1 MTVHVLHAGD
11 GYSYLTRQ
19 VASADVAREPGQ
31 SLSDYYMQHGNP
43 PGVWHGSGLE
53 ALGVSG
59 TVTEAQMRALF
70 GEGLHPDAE
79 RIIVAAIASGK
90 SEKEAHALVKLGRR
104 YPQFQPVEEELR
116 PALSAAYATFRADHG
131 RDPEVGVERDL
142 IRYNVARDLLTARGG
157 TPSDT
162 DVARFLARQGAQQKH
177 PVAGYDLVFTPA
189 KSVSTLWG
197 LADPAT
203 RAQIAEAHRAAWTEA
218 LAWVEKEAALTR
230 VGAGGVAQIETK
242 GLITAAFDHLDSR
255 AGDPNLH
262 THVAVS
268 NKVLGVDGKW
278 RSLDGRVLHSL
289 AVAASERYN
298 ANIESELRTRLGVQ
312 FQEEAR
318 RAGRQGVREIVGI
331 DAGVRRAFS
340 QRRAAIEDAY
350 GELLAMYRSRHGL
363 EAPRPVQHK
372 LAQQATLDT
381 RTAKKT
387 PVGLDVRLGE
397 WRQTAARVL
406 GSEHAVDAMIAGAL
420 TPAPRQDVAAADV
433 DVDALVE
440 QALTGLAAK
449 RATWGRFHIE
459 AEALRVAREHVG
471 AGESVTDL
479 ADQIAEGVRAVSLA
493 LTPPELNEAPKV
505 MQRSDGTS
513 IYTVHGSEKYT
524 SLPVL
529 EAEDTLV
536 DAARTGGGLV
546 VDDATFERAVAE
558 VAESTGRTLNTGQL
572 GLARRFAAGGHVVEA
587 GIGPAGTGKT
597 TAMAAF
603 ARAVDLA
610 GGRVVALAPSA
621 AAAAVLG
628 GELAVAGDT
637 LHKLLHAH
645 DTAAADPGATL
656 PEALR
661 LDDRTVLLVDEA
673 GMAGTPDLA
682 AVVALA
688 RRYGAAVR
696 LLGDPRQLSAVGAGG
711 ALRLIDEQVGAA
723 HLDVVHRFTT
733 HGEAEAS
740 LLIRDGQTTGLD
752 FYVARGRTT
761 GGSVEAMREQL
772 YAAWATDLAAG
783 KDTVMVAATT
793 DDVSELGAR
802 ARLDRVTAGDVEA
815 GGVQLHD
822 GTHAGRGDV
831 VVTRRND
838 RRLKVGPTD
847 FVRNGDRWLV
857 TERSTTGELHVRNLA
872 TKARTVL
879 PVEYVVE
886 HVELGYAATIHRVQG
901 MTVDTSH
908 TLVTDTTT
916 REQLYTAVT
925 RGRDSNRVYVVVE
938 EVLEV
943 DAHAK
948 PAPQRAVEET
958 LVRAVAREG
967 APLSATATLDREYDT
982 AHSLARLVPQYEDA
996 HARLLDPTSLEQLE
1010 QTVRA
1015 AVPQIAQDLLDDD
1028 AWPTLAARLALHET
1042 AGADS
1047 RELLRTAADART
1059 LADADSIAQVMHHRI
1074 GEPPASGHC
1083 ERGLPSWIPPVPA
1096 LAATTSRA
1104 VHGES
1109 GVERAPI
1116 QHGSVDSAVVA
1127 WMGRQADLMAD
1138 RLDQLVEHART
1149 EGPSWTAGLDL
1160 ADDQALREVV
1170 AYRDRYAIT
1179 STHPLGGHHAA
1190 RGAQKRAGDSAAVA
1204 LARLTAR
1211 NAEPSDSLPVSN
1223 LRARADAPTAASL
1236 LERVQ
1241 RMREGA
1247 TRDSAEAQPGRVRPF
1262 PADGPGEPAPVAAVP
1277 PSEGADVAGAEVER
1291 RRREEQRRRDE
1302 QRRREQ
1308 QRGRGP
1314 GIGR

>member
-79 RIIVAAIASGK
+79 RIVVAAIASGK
-90 SEKEAHALVKLGRR
+90 TEKEADALVKLGRR

-197 LADPAT
+197 LADPGT
-203 RAQIAEAHRAAWTEA
+203 RAQIAEAHRVAWTEA

-298 ANIESELRTRLGVQ
+298 ANIESELRARLGVQ

-318 RAGRQGVREIVGI
+318 RAGRQGVREIAGI

-387 PVGLDVRLGE
+387 PVGLGVRLGE

-420 TPAPRQDVAAADV
+420 AAAPHRDAVEV
-433 DVDALVE
+433 DVNVLVE

-459 AEALRVAREHVG
+459 AEALRVAREHAG

-479 ADQIAEGVRAVSLA
+479 AGRIAEGVRSVSLA
-493 LTPPELNEAPKV
+493 LTPPEVNEAPKV
-505 MQRSDGTS
+505 MQRSDGAS

-536 DAARTGGGLV
+536 KAARTGGGLV
-546 VDDATFERAVAE
+546 VDGATFERAVAE

-572 GLARRFAAGGHVVEA
+572 ELARRFAAGGHVVEA

-628 GELAVAGDT
+628 AELAVAGET

-645 DTAAADPGATL
+645 DTAAADPDAEL
-656 PEALR
+656 PEVLR
-661 LDDRTVLLVDEA
+661 LDDWTVLLVDEA

-688 RRYGAAVR
+688 RRHGAAVR

-723 HLDVVHRFTT
+723 HLDVVHRFGT

-740 LLIRDGQTTGLD
+740 LLLRDGQTTGLD
-752 FYVARGRTT
+752 FYIARGRTT

-772 YAAWATDLAAG
+772 YAAWAADLAAG

-793 DDVSELGAR
+793 TDVSELGAR
-802 ARLDRVTAGDVEA
+802 ARLDRVTVGDVEA

-822 GTHAGRGDV
+822 GTYAGRGDV

-847 FVRNGDRWLV
+847 FVRNGDRWFV
-857 TERSTTGELHVRNLA
+857 AERSTTGELHVRNLA
-872 TKARTVL
+872 TKARAVL
-879 PVEYVVE
+879 PADYVAE
-886 HVELGYAATIHRVQG
+886 NVELGYAATIHRVQG

-958 LVRAVAREG
+958 LARVVAREG
-967 APLSATATLDREYDT
+967 APLSATATLEREFDT

-996 HARLLDPTSLEQLE
+996 CTRLIDPTSLKRIEQSV
-1010 QTVRA
+1010 QA

-1028 AWPTLAARLALHET
+1028 AWPALAARLVLHEA
-1042 AGADS
+1042 AGADLPS
-1047 RELLRTAADART
+1047 LLLKAVGARI
-1059 LADADSIAQVMHHRI
+1059 LDDADSIAQVLHHRL
-1074 GEPPASGHC
+1074 GYPATHHDVD
-1083 ERGLPSWIPPVPA
+1083 ERRLPSWIAPPPA
-1096 LAATTSRA
+1096 PTPGTRAA
-1104 VHGES
+1104 
-1109 GVERAPI
+1109 
-1116 QHGSVDSAVVA
+1116 VDADGDSTRRTVDPTVVA
-1127 WMGRQADLMAD
+1127 WMGRQADLIAN
-1138 RLDQLVEHART
+1138 RLDQLVEQVRIQRPA
-1149 EGPSWTAGLDL
+1149 WTSGLDL
-1160 ADDQALREVV
+1160 GVDSALRQVV

-1179 STHPLGGHHAA
+1179 STHPLGDHHTA
-1190 RGAQKRAGDSAAVA
+1190 RGAQKRASESAAAA
-1204 LARLTAR
+1204 LTLLAAR
-1211 NAEPSDSLPVSN
+1211 EPERSDALPVPN
-1223 LRARADAPTAASL
+1223 ARARAEAPTAARL

-1247 TRDSAEAQPGRVRPF
+1247 ARYDTAATPARVPLPGGDGTDEQPAAAP
-1262 PADGPGEPAPVAAVP
+1262 PGDA
-1277 PSEGADVAGAEVER
+1277 ADVARAEAER
-1291 RRREEQRRRDE
+1291 RREKEHRRRDE
-1302 QRRREQ
+1302 QRRRDQ